1 MVFEHRIPLSS
12 VRKTLIFKKNKTI
25 ALNEPSMR
33 QYAEN
38 NSSDNA
44 NSITKINS

>member
-1 MVFEHRIPLSS
+1 
-12 VRKTLIFKKNKTI
+12 
-25 ALNEPSMR
+25 MR

-44 NSITKINS
+44 NSITKVIDKWLTLKGNDDTIIISFK